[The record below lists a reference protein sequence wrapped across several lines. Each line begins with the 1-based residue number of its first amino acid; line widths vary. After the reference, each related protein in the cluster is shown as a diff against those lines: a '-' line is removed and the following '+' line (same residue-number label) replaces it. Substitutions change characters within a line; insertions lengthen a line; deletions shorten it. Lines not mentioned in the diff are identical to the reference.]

1 MVPPCVLASKKRRA
15 GVLSFFSCDSARL
28 RGSGFVSSARTMALR
43 GVLASTLA
51 TLAGCGGGTPLLHP
65 ARTLPSG
72 EVRVAGGL
80 SGNLVPGGLSNDL
93 RAARERAANDPNGVP
108 GAPGT
113 NADYAKGALVA
124 AAMAPGIAPFVG
136 ARVGLGNAFEGG
148 LAYTGRAVR
157 VDVRKSFDAKETSL
171 SIGIGG
177 TAALYGRDAGQN
189 DLPSVDL
196 SALKGYGADIPVL
209 VGWQSQGG
217 LYRVW
222 GGARG
227 GFERDSVGRLSSEPR
242 DPPPGVPALTLDATR
257 FYAGGV
263 VGLATGLRHVHVAL
277 ELQVAYQ
284 TASGTYNG
292 TSVSVSGISISP
304 ATALLWT
311 F

>member
-1 MVPPCVLASKKRRA
+1 MALGAPPAVSVRRHARGLATR
-15 GVLSFFSCDSARL
+15 
-28 RGSGFVSSARTMALR
+28 GFVAIAVCAL
-43 GVLASTLA
+43 V
-51 TLAGCGGGTPLLHP
+51 GCGGGAPLLHP

-80 SGNLVPGGLSNDL
+80 SGNFVPGGLASDL
-93 RAARERAANDPNGVP
+93 RAAREQAATSPQAVP
-108 GAPGT
+108 GGPGE
-113 NADYAKGALVA
+113 NPAYARGALVA

-136 ARVGLGNAFEGG
+136 ARVGLGSAFEGG

-157 VDVRKSFDAKETSL
+157 VDVRKSFDTKDTSL

-177 TAALYGRDAGQN
+177 SAALYGRDGGQN
-189 DLPSVDL
+189 ELPGLDLG
-196 SALKGYGADIPVL
+196 ALKGYGADVPLL

-242 DPPPGVPALTLDATR
+242 DPVPGAPLTLDATR

-263 VGLATGLRHVHVAL
+263 FGLATGLRHVHVAL

-284 TASGTYNG
+284 TASGTFNG
-292 TSVSVSGISISP
+292 SSVSVSGLSVSP
-304 ATALLWT
+304 ATALLWS